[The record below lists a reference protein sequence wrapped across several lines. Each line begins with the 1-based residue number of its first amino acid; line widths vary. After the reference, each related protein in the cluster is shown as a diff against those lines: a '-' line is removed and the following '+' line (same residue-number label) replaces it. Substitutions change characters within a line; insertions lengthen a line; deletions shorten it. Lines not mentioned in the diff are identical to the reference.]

1 MRGEYRTKGK
11 SAKCI
16 RAAEE
21 LDKLALSGSCYM
33 VCGIHRELRV
43 PRDSEEGAVWKQSV
57 RFKSCPPS
65 DP

>member
-1 MRGEYRTKGK
+1 MRGEYRPKGK
-11 SAKCI
+11 CAKCI

-43 PRDSEEGAVWKQSV
+43 PRDSEEGAVWKRQ
-57 RFKSCPPS
+57 CPLQKLPAK
-65 DP
+65 